1 VTSDPASEM
10 EVKPCA
16 RSGHSL
22 VVVGRKAIVF
32 GGCADSDQAPGAFY
46 WRVSGPVSLQ
56 HMNNNIK
63 VLIATAYLFPLCFP
77 TVLLNDVHYMDL
89 NDPSRPTWFK
99 MEVNTENGLG
109 PPARWRHTGT
119 CISDGQMLVW
129 GGIGEKSRYNDTHVL
144 NVEEEVAFWEGEQPD
159 GIPPSPRSYH
169 TATPVGR
176 RIYFF
181 GGYGGD
187 GQRREVIACTYT
199 LGVRQAE
206 GL

>member
-1 VTSDPASEM
+1 
-10 EVKPCA
+10 
-16 RSGHSL
+16 
-22 VVVGRKAIVF
+22 
-32 GGCADSDQAPGAFY
+32 
-46 WRVSGPVSLQ
+46 
-56 HMNNNIK
+56 
-63 VLIATAYLFPLCFP
+63 
-77 TVLLNDVHYMDL
+77 
-89 NDPSRPTWFK
+89 

-187 GQRREVIACTYT
+187 GQRREVIACTST
-199 LGVRQAE
+199 PTPLPLIFKDTRTTEVLWNENMKLPVA
-206 GL
+206 